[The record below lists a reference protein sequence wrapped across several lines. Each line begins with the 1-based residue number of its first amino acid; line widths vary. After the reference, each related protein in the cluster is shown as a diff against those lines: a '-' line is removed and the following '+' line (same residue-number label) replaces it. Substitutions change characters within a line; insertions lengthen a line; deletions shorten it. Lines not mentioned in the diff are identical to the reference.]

1 MTTLFTARLRQQ
13 AARERQQIGVQ
24 RSPDARP
31 AMTTQVKRSTP
42 NLDALVKQL
51 ASLANVRRVEIRGLS
66 AESAAKFRALQR
78 HGRDFTTRNHEME
91 LQVARFLRAL
101 FKSVPLATIQQIDDA
116 IAEAVEKMI
125 GLRLRNGGGDVR
137 GELRAL
143 TPEYEAWKR
152 ERYPGSPGIG
162 YASGELSKD
171 FDANAV
177 AIVVRR

>member
-1 MTTLFTARLRQQ
+1 
-13 AARERQQIGVQ
+13 
-24 RSPDARP
+24 
-31 AMTTQVKRSTP
+31 MTTQVKRSTP

-66 AESAAKFRALQR
+66 NENAIKLAQLQKR
-78 HGRDFTTRNHEME
+78 HRDFTIANHEME

-101 FKSVPLATIQQIDDA
+101 FKSTPLATIQQIDDT

-137 GELRAL
+137 GGFRPLS
-143 TPEYEAWKR
+143 PEYEAWKR
-152 ERYPGSPGIG
+152 KHYPSSPGIG
-162 YASGELSKD
+162 YASGELSKN